1 MAGASPS
8 CATSKRWKQLRCEVD
23 LVAQAYRRSFTVRT
37 EEQIH
42 QKIKQL
48 ESMLEE
54 QNKIHPAD
62 QSIVIIDEAIDG
74 GHALRWVLDERMRWR
89 DD

>member
-1 MAGASPS
+1 M
-8 CATSKRWKQLRCEVD
+8 
-23 LVAQAYRRSFTVRT
+23 RT